1 MTKIIWGTLIAI
13 GAALVAT
20 NVSIF
25 GIAAWKIALALF
37 GLYLFSLGRPART
50 GPGADRVRRHGG
62 P

>member
-37 GLYLFSLGRPART
+37 GLYLFSLGRATRT
-50 GPGADRVRRHGG
+50 GPER
-62 P
+62 